1 MMNSPSRLRVLRQY
15 GSHSYDDSD
24 VSLNSNSGRPLNSK
38 IPSKAISPNNDTN
51 ARNTSST
58 TNMVV
63 SSIFYNPTRRRT
75 RHRRSNS
82 NSSIHD
88 KNGSST
94 TRNNSQRAY
103 YDDGFRSN
111 PAARCLDAPT
121 AHWMNWVEHSID
133 FFGCDAQNEGFLGKA
148 LAELGKDRNA
158 SNKGITDDRRD
169 YCQMHEEFF
178 ESLLK
183 EQLLLQDY
191 SQELAYSSTGIS
203 DLEEATS
210 FDSNNAEDDLLH
222 ADDTSIV
229 SNNSTASLNP
239 ISTSSITP
247 STTSE
252 KDKSATPPP
261 KKKERRIPY
270 FHKISPRRK
279 RVAPIEAYNRQYN
292 PELFSSDFQK
302 PSKGEIHLDGLIQ
315 KRLPEPISFVHP
327 HAQLQKDKGR
337 GVALGSNIC
346 AEGKDATLEKLRD
359 KMKLVIQV
367 RGNERKSSLLK
378 RDAKISQETPSFI
391 ETRSM
396 IEMKLGFLSLQYGLL
411 LRWDRKTGKVR
422 FVCLRKMCHE
432 SFYKV
437 AQQQTSTIQ
446 AIQIQK
452 SELDAT
458 PFIVTASQN
467 GIGGANHAI
476 YQRVSGTEV
485 VFVSEPYRIEP
496 PDSFAPS
503 IITLQIQSVTGI
515 HPKQKWS
522 MNVTFAGHSEMA
534 ILEYSKDKK
543 RFVPKRPSMVWEV
556 PQQATNQNNATNSNL
571 ETIEEYNGDDEEKRN
586 DLDPSLLNL
595 EIRLFE
601 KQKRRSSSSRLSAS
615 MTLPLASLIA
625 QPTAT
630 NFKSWSLTM
639 PFGNAGKLTLNL
651 QHRSDYTHWLYRE
664 LDQRRLEEVSCL
676 QQEQEAWNRQQQ
688 EIWEEQPA
696 SPDFYDWLC
705 GVCLQ

>member
-1 MMNSPSRLRVLRQY
+1 MNHSPSRLRVLRQY
-15 GSHSYDDSD
+15 GSRSYDESETSAS
-24 VSLNSNSGRPLNSK
+24 VSLNSN
-38 IPSKAISPNNDTN
+38 IPSKAVSPDNNN
-51 ARNTSST
+51 SMA
-58 TNMVV
+58 V
-63 SSIFYNPTRRRT
+63 SSIFYNQGKRRR
-75 RHRRSNS
+75 RHQRSNS
-82 NSSIHD
+82 SSSIQD
-88 KNGSST
+88 
-94 TRNNSQRAY
+94 ALFP
-103 YDDGFRSN
+103 DDAFQN
-111 PAARCLDAPT
+111 AAKCFDAPT
-121 AHWMNWVEHSID
+121 THWMNWVEHSID

-148 LAELGKDRNA
+148 LAELANKDRNNT
-158 SNKGITDDRRD
+158 NKGVVDDHRD
-169 YCQMHEEFF
+169 YCKMHEDFF

-191 SQELAYSSTGIS
+191 AQELAYSSTGIS

-210 FDSNNAEDDLLH
+210 FDSNNAEDDLQH
-222 ADDTSIV
+222 ADDASII
-229 SNNSTASLNP
+229 SNSSASLNP
-239 ISTSSITP
+239 IPNETP
-247 STTSE
+247 EE
-252 KDKSATPPP
+252 KPASPPP
-261 KKKERRIPY
+261 KKKRIKY
-270 FHKISPRRK
+270 FQLSPRRK
-279 RVAPIEAYNRQYN
+279 RIAPIEAYNRQYN
-292 PELFSSDFQK
+292 PELFSSDNVK
-302 PSKGEIHLDGLIQ
+302 TTKGEVELDGLLKKQ
-315 KRLPEPISFVHP
+315 LAEPTSFMHP

-367 RGNERKSSLLK
+367 RGNERKSSLVK
-378 RDAKISQETPSFI
+378 RDAKISQESPTFV

-422 FVCLRKMCHE
+422 FICLRKMCHE

-437 AQQQTSTIQ
+437 AQQQTSSIQ

-452 SELDAT
+452 SELDAP
-458 PFIVTASQN
+458 PFIVSSSTQN
-467 GIGGANHAI
+467 GIGAPSNAI
-476 YQRVSGTEV
+476 YQRTAGTEV
-485 VFVSEPYRIEP
+485 VFVAEPYRIEP

-515 HPKQKWS
+515 SPKQKWS
-522 MNVTFAGHSEMA
+522 MSVTFAGHSEMA
-534 ILEYSKDKK
+534 MLEYSKDKK

-556 PQQATNQNNATNSNL
+556 PQANDHSDLRSIDESYHTN
-571 ETIEEYNGDDEEKRN
+571 EEKKKEDN
-586 DLDPSLLNL
+586 DIDPSLLNL

-601 KQKRRSSSSRLSAS
+601 KQKRRGSSSKLSAS

-630 NFKSWSLTM
+630 NIKSWSLTM
-639 PFGNAGKLTLNL
+639 PFGNAGKLALTL

-664 LDQRRLEEVSCL
+664 LDQRRLEEISCL

-688 EIWEEQPA
+688 EIWEEPS

-705 GVCLQ
+705 GVCLQWWREARSL

>member
-1 MMNSPSRLRVLRQY
+1 M
-15 GSHSYDDSD
+15 
-24 VSLNSNSGRPLNSK
+24 
-38 IPSKAISPNNDTN
+38 I
-51 ARNTSST
+51 
-58 TNMVV
+58 V
-63 SSIFYNPTRRRT
+63 SSIFYNPTRRRS

-88 KNGSST
+88 KNAAGGGSGSAT
-94 TRNNSQRAY
+94 HHTY
-103 YDDGFRSN
+103 YADDGFRSN

-148 LAELGKDRNA
+148 LAELANKDRSG

-169 YCQMHEEFF
+169 YCQMHEDFF

-210 FDSNNAEDDLLH
+210 FDSNNVEDDLN
-222 ADDTSIV
+222 ADEASIV
-229 SNNSTASLNP
+229 SNSSASLNP
-239 ISTSSITP
+239 ITTS

-252 KDKSATPPP
+252 KEQSATPPP

-270 FHKISPRRK
+270 FHKLSPRRK

-292 PELFSSDFQK
+292 PELFSSDFAK
-302 PSKGEIHLDGLIQ
+302 PPKGEVHLDGLVK
-315 KRLPEPISFVHP
+315 KRLPEPVSFVHA

-337 GVALGSNIC
+337 GVPLGSNIC

-378 RDAKISQETPSFI
+378 RDAKIAQEAPNFI

-432 SFYKV
+432 SFYRV

-452 SELDAT
+452 SELDAP
-458 PFIVTASQN
+458 PFIVTSAQN
-467 GIGGANHAI
+467 GIGGTNHAI

-485 VFVSEPYRIEP
+485 VFVAEPYRIEP

-515 HPKQKWS
+515 NPKDKWS
-522 MNVTFAGHSEMA
+522 MSVTFAGHSEMVV
-534 ILEYSKDKK
+534 LDYSKDKK

-556 PQQATNQNNATNSNL
+556 PQAATNQNSDNL
-571 ETIEEYNGDDEEKRN
+571 GTIDEYNNGDGEEKKQKED

-601 KQKRRSSSSRLSAS
+601 KQKRKRSSSSRLSAS

-664 LDQRRLEEVSCL
+664 LDQRRLEEVTCL

-688 EIWEEQPA
+688 EIWEEPT